1 LTLRSP
7 PLFWRTFLLILLLIA
22 ASLAAWLPTV
32 RVLEREP
39 RARQVAQHIVSIVNT
54 TRSALIF
61 SDPGRRRGLLAD
73 LADNEE
79 IRVVPLEPG
88 DQVERFADDAFI
100 ALVNARVRD
109 SLGPGT
115 RLAAAVNGV
124 DGVWVSFTIDDDGYW
139 AFIDRDILAGESG
152 RAWVSWAALATVLS
166 TLIAVG
172 VARLV
177 NRPLAALAHA
187 AADLGA
193 GQRPQALP
201 DAGPAEIRTVN
212 RSFNRMVTAL
222 GELERDRLILLAG
235 ISHDLR
241 TPLTRLRLELEM
253 SPLPDAA
260 REAMIGDLEQI
271 DAIVRQF
278 LEYAR
283 PVPSSAGE
291 PLDLSAL
298 VHEAVARNRLQALP
312 DCRLELSIE
321 PGLSIR
327 GHPTELQRAI
337 DNLVLNAL
345 RYGRSDDGQAH
356 LRVGA
361 ARVGSEAV
369 VTIAD
374 QGRGIAPDEVARMM
388 RPFERGDAARTDAGG
403 AGLGLAIVD
412 RIARL
417 HLGRLELAA
426 VSPSGLSARI
436 HLPATVPA
444 A

>member
-1 LTLRSP
+1 MTLRAP

-61 SDPGRRRGLLAD
+61 SDPARRRGLLAD

-79 IRVVPLEPG
+79 IRVVPLESG
-88 DQVERFADDAFI
+88 DQVEPLPDDAFI
-100 ALVNARVRD
+100 ALLTARVRD
-109 SLGPGT
+109 NLGRGT

-124 DGVWVSFTIDDDGYW
+124 PGVWVSFTIDDDAYW
-139 AFIDRDILAGESG
+139 AFIDRDILAGEPG

-172 VARLV
+172 VARIV
-177 NRPLAALAHA
+177 NRPLAALAEA

-193 GQRPQALP
+193 GQRPPPLP
-201 DAGPAEIRTVN
+201 DSGPAEIRTVN
-212 RSFNRMVTAL
+212 LSFNRMMTAL
-222 GELERDRLILLAG
+222 DELERDRLILLAG

-253 SPLPDAA
+253 SPLQDAT
-260 REAMIGDLEQI
+260 RDAMIGDLEQI

-283 PVPSSAGE
+283 PVPSSAGDR
-291 PLDLSAL
+291 LDLSAL
-298 VHEAVARNRLQALP
+298 VDEAVARNRLPALAN
-312 DCRLELSIE
+312 CQLELSIE
-321 PGLSIR
+321 PGVAIR
-327 GHPTELQRAI
+327 GHETELRRAV
-337 DNLVLNAL
+337 DNLVNNAL
-345 RYGRSDDGQAH
+345 RYGRSDDGEMR
-356 LRVGA
+356 LRVGV
-361 ARVGSEAV
+361 AREGREAV

-374 QGRGIAPDEVARMM
+374 QGRGIAPDQVARMM

-412 RIARL
+412 RIARAHGGRL
-417 HLGRLELAA
+417 HLSARDGGGLSARLELAA
-426 VSPSGLSARI
+426 
-436 HLPATVPA
+436 
-444 A
+444 